1 MHSRAYVVGVVALM
15 TSVLCVRAGEPIS
28 PPSPELLRF
37 MRNADQIFIFP
48 NPNSRKPRR
57 DDKHMRLLPAD
68 ARRDL
73 LRLIG
78 HKRDWFDGWDNRIDP
93 GGPPPKDINL
103 LFRRGGDELMLFFY
117 PGQVID
123 ARFNGQRQ
131 PYRWSITIGPREAME
146 RWEARYAR
154 PELAMQ

>member
-1 MHSRAYVVGVVALM
+1 MNSRAYVVSVV
-15 TSVLCVRAGEPIS
+15 VLIASFLHVQAGEPIS
-28 PPSPELLRF
+28 PPSPDLLRF

-48 NPNSRKPRR
+48 NPNSRRPRR
-57 DDKHMRLLPAD
+57 DDKHMRLLPAN

-78 HKRDWFDGWDNRIDP
+78 HKRGWYYGWDNRIDP

-103 LFRRGGDELMLFFY
+103 LFRRGRDELMLFFY

-123 ARFNGQRQ
+123 ARFNGRRQ
-131 PYRWSITIGPREAME
+131 PSRWVIDIKSRESME

-154 PELAMQ
+154 PELAAR